1 MYTHYKWKLLHRKDI
16 QVQIISEKQHKNA
29 CKIHNMQL
37 SSEDLTV
44 KHSTIQ
50 SHSLSHAA
58 LKHHTCP
65 LALGDVHIED
75 TKVNISKQFCLVL
88 SLSTLPTLRSVSK
101 LNK

>member
-1 MYTHYKWKLLHRKDI
+1 MQNT
-16 QVQIISEKQHKNA
+16 QHAAFIRGFDREAFN
-29 CKIHNMQL
+29 
-37 SSEDLTV
+37 
-44 KHSTIQ
+44 HSVPL
-50 SHSLSHAA
+50 SLSHAA